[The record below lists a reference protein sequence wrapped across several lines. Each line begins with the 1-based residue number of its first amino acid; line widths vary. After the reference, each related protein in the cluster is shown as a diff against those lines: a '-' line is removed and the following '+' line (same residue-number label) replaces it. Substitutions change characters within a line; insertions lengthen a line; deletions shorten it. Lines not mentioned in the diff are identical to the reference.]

1 MKTEEVV
8 FKSGISKP
16 LKELIQKCLSKKAE
30 DRPTIEDILK
40 SSVFA

>member
-1 MKTEEVV
+1 MKSEEVA

-30 DRPTIEDILK
+30 DRPSIEDILT
-40 SSVFA
+40 SNVFA